1 MTHKPAVAEFLA
13 VLLGST
19 MTTLAVPARAA
30 SDEEVQAMQRRIQSL
45 EAKLEQMS
53 KLLESRGITAAPEP
67 AAATTPTTLPGTGW
81 GTPAPAAAR
90 LSQAELDAMKQKLAR
105 HELKL
110 GRLYQEAFDSPGAG
124 LQVTG
129 YIDPVYVINRNQH
142 SASFLFL
149 DSGDPYT
156 YDHSQVGDVFL
167 RIQKTFGEGL
177 LAPKMDLQLAPARGN
192 GAFNTRSDGSIV
204 SSIVHHALAS
214 LPVSDTYAVQAGY
227 SAGYSGYEYYESNLT
242 HTISHNLLY
251 DFSAPGNMVGAG
263 LAYAATN
270 YTMAAKVFIGNEEYF
285 MAGSRA
291 GTAPNRWPSVMAR
304 FDYTPNTAYY
314 VGGSLY
320 LGRNTL
326 YSAYDYDGN
335 LACPGDAAGHGYQC
349 SSPRAYTTKFQGEID
364 AGYYTADSQYHAE
377 VDYGFVE
384 NGAWN
389 GGQAVWWGVSGLVHQ
404 KWSLTSLG
412 RVGATL
418 RLDYLNNARN
428 GGGGSNLYFGG
439 PDTPGTDP
447 LNGFGIAQD
456 CYWNDVDADGNSY
469 NGRHCKGANRYAL
482 TIALL
487 AYPSD
492 RWTLKAE
499 YRRDWASQPV
509 FWTHDYRFRR
519 DNDVFSV
526 QTVYSF

>member
-1 MTHKPAVAEFLA
+1 MMCKPPVAALA
-13 VLLGST
+13 WSALLA
-19 MTTLAVPARAA
+19 LAAPVQAA

-67 AAATTPTTLPGTGW
+67 AAGSGW
-81 GTPAPAAAR
+81 GAPAPAPAK
-90 LSQAELDAMKQKLAR
+90 LSQPELDAMKQKLAR

-110 GRLYQEAFDSPGAG
+110 GRLYQDAFDSPGSG

-129 YIDPVYVINRNQH
+129 YVDPVYVVNRNQR

-149 DSGDPYT
+149 DASDPYT

-192 GAFNTRSDGSIV
+192 GAFNTRSDGTIV
-204 SSIVHHALAS
+204 SSIVHHALAT
-214 LPVSDTYAVQAGY
+214 LPVSDTYSVQAGY
-227 SAGYSGYEYYESNLT
+227 SAGYSGYEYYESTLT

-270 YTMAAKVFIGNEEYF
+270 YTMAGKVFIGNEEYF

-291 GTAPNRWPSVMAR
+291 GGAPNRMPSVMAR

-335 LACPGDAAGHGYQC
+335 LVCPGDAAGYGYQC

-364 AGYYTADSQYHAE
+364 LGYYTADSQYNAE

-389 GGQAVWWGVSGLVHQ
+389 GKQAVWWGVSGLAHQ
-404 KWSLTSLG
+404 KWNVASLG

-418 RLDYLNNARN
+418 RVDYLNNSRN

-447 LNGFGIAQD
+447 LNGFGIDQN
-456 CYWNDVDADGNSY
+456 CYWNDVDADGNSN
-469 NGRHCKGANRYAL
+469 NGRNCKGANRYAL
-482 TIALL
+482 TLAVL

-499 YRRDWASQPV
+499 YRRDWASLPV
-509 FWTHDYRFRR
+509 FWTHDYQFRR
-519 DNDVFSV
+519 HNDVFSL

>member
-1 MTHKPAVAEFLA
+1 MMCKPPVA
-13 VLLGST
+13 VLAWSAL
-19 MTTLAVPARAA
+19 LALTAPAQAA

-53 KLLESRGITAAPEP
+53 KLLEAKGITADAPKP
-67 AAATTPTTLPGTGW
+67 GAAGTGW
-81 GTPAPAAAR
+81 GAPAPAPAK
-90 LSQAELDAMKQKLAR
+90 LSRAELDAIKQKLAR
-105 HELKL
+105 QELKL
-110 GRLYQEAFDSPGAG
+110 GRLYQDAFDSPGAG

-129 YIDPVYVINRNQH
+129 YIDPVYVVNRNQR

-149 DSGDPYT
+149 DQGDPYT

-192 GAFNTRSDGSIV
+192 GAFNTRSDGTIFQ
-204 SSIVHHALAS
+204 SIVHHALAT
-214 LPVSDTYAVQAGY
+214 LPVSDTYSVQAGY
-227 SAGYSGYEYYESNLT
+227 SAGYSGYEYYESTLT

-270 YTMAAKVFIGNEEYF
+270 YTMAGKVFIGNEEYF

-291 GTAPNRWPSVMAR
+291 GGAPNRMPSVMAR
-304 FDYTPNTAYY
+304 FDYMPNTAYY
-314 VGGSLY
+314 IGGSLY

-335 LACPGDAAGHGYQC
+335 LVCPGDAAGYGYQC

-364 AGYYTADSQYHAE
+364 LGYYTADSQYNAE

-389 GGQAVWWGVSGLVHQ
+389 GKQAVWWGMSGLAHH
-404 KWSLTSLG
+404 KWNLASLG

-418 RLDYLNNARN
+418 RLDYLNNSRN

-447 LNGFGIAQD
+447 LNGFGIDQN
-456 CYWNDVDADGNSY
+456 CYWNDVAADGNSN
-469 NGRHCKGANRYAL
+469 NGRNCKGANRYAL
-482 TIALL
+482 TVALL

-499 YRRDWASQPV
+499 YRHDWASLPV
-509 FWTHDYRFRR
+509 FWTHDYQFRR
-519 DNDVFSV
+519 HNDVFSL